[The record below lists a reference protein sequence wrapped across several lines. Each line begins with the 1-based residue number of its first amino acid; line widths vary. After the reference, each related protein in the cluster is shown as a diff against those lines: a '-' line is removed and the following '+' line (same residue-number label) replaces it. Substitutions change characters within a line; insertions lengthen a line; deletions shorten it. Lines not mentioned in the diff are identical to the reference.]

1 MERSD
6 RPTVYRIEKSEMGEH
21 NHELEG
27 LTIRRAYIAL
37 VFGAPWGL
45 IVVGVG
51 LILFGLLAHRPTA
64 VLVTA
69 IGFGA
74 VMAVIGCLA
83 LRISGPI
90 ELSHKGFKGNL
101 DTVPTGALVLARS
114 AAEKALPANEPDRTE
129 KIETAAR
136 QAVLE
141 LLRAVQANQPVLFGT
156 TKAWLSPVSFPLAR
170 YGGTFF
176 TVPGGGSVF
185 TEPSLRTGIL
195 PSWETSSTGPE
206 AGDPQESSADE
217 PFGDDD
223 RDARER

>member
-1 MERSD
+1 
-6 RPTVYRIEKSEMGEH
+6 VYRIEKSEMGEH

-141 LLRAVQANQPVLFGT
+141 LLKAVQANQPVLFGT

-185 TEPSLRTGIL
+185 TEPSLEGDMPGIL
-195 PSWETSSTGPE
+195 PSGETSGTRPE
-206 AGDPQESSADE
+206 AGDPQESSADG

-223 RDARER
+223 RDAQER